1 MEKYKKALALRIY
14 ALSFVTLLA
23 VGMGIFD
30 VFGATEQMRENYIF
44 EFQCGF
50 IAALGVMSV
59 LLTMRYRKAMKNEEK
74 LQLLFNKENDER
86 LKAIKAKAGIPMLLI
101 TSLAMIL
108 SGVIAGYFNLTVA
121 YTLIAASVCQLLVAC
136 IAKIIY
142 MKKM

>member
-1 MEKYKKALALRIY
+1 MEKYKKALALRVY

-23 VGMGIFD
+23 VGIGIFD

-50 IAALGVMSV
+50 IAALGVVSV
-59 LLTMRYRKAMKNEEK
+59 LRTMRYRKAIKNEEK

-86 LKAIKAKAGIPMLLI
+86 LKAIKAKAGLPMLRI

-108 SGVIAGYFNLTVA
+108 GGVIAGYLNLTVA

>member
-108 SGVIAGYFNLTVA
+108 GGVIAGYFNLTVA